1 MFLVGVW
8 LEGGVKKLVWPE
20 CFLHEPTK
28 MFSPQI
34 GEETCQKIFGLK
46 HPRTTTCQVFY
57 FSWFLFIYLFFL
69 LFASFLFCHFQLHV
83 NCFLFLFILNFLLQF
98 FVFFFLLQFFCPFL
112 CFSLGWCFFFFS
124 SIFFLS
130 FFFFTPIFSLFSFPV
145 PTLPLF
151 FPIIWLVR
159 I

>member
-8 LEGGVKKLVWPE
+8 LEGVKKLVWPE

-34 GEETCQKIFGLK
+34 GEETCQKMFGLK

-112 CFSLGWCFFFFS
+112 CFSLGWCFFFFFCPFFFS
-124 SIFFLS
+124 PPFFLFS
-130 FFFFTPIFSLFSFPV
+130 HFPFPLCHCFSL
-145 PTLPLF
+145 LF
-151 FPIIWLVR
+151 GW
-159 I
+159 